1 MTKPAGKL
9 PRSVI
14 AAFLVLL
21 VLAVVVTVV
30 RNGPDTETR
39 EAPTS
44 PVRPVEAGPV
54 TEPDVVPDTATR
66 MESGYS
72 GLVVGRMRGTLRQRT
87 RLGALHPIFL
97 GEILSSWQTSWCLQ
111 FSIGPAPGEG
121 SDAGRTVRVYHTA
134 RLLELIAPPWPESG
148 PPALEPGMCDVIA
161 ELAQRLRRLHPDEP
175 GAQLAG
181 ALIQTPGFD
190 YTGIA
195 RLTNLDP
202 AAFAGGRSA
211 VTAASR
217 ILADWEGRPAPG
229 WAVTGAADVEA
240 LSPSLVDHLQTLS
253 APGLAIRVLPPP
265 DVPEGESVQQDGVSL
280 AELAPS
286 ALIHDALGDVDLRLT
301 VTWTRTA
308 ADPPEDT
315 RQRYTGQGR
324 ISVVDRTDAVL
335 ANLPAQGT
343 LEIGVDRVGARLLTG
358 LSLTAPLG
366 ELLRT
371 RARFD
376 RDEVS
381 WGDDLTLELLY
392 RAEPAP

>member
-1 MTKPAGKL
+1 
-9 PRSVI
+9 
-14 AAFLVLL
+14 
-21 VLAVVVTVV
+21 
-30 RNGPDTETR
+30 
-39 EAPTS
+39 
-44 PVRPVEAGPV
+44 
-54 TEPDVVPDTATR
+54 
-66 MESGYS
+66 
-72 GLVVGRMRGTLRQRT
+72 
-87 RLGALHPIFL
+87 
-97 GEILSSWQTSWCLQ
+97 
-111 FSIGPAPGEG
+111 
-121 SDAGRTVRVYHTA
+121 
-134 RLLELIAPPWPESG
+134 
-148 PPALEPGMCDVIA
+148 
-161 ELAQRLRRLHPDEP
+161 
-175 GAQLAG
+175 
-181 ALIQTPGFD
+181 
-190 YTGIA
+190 
-195 RLTNLDP
+195 
-202 AAFAGGRSA
+202 
-211 VTAASR
+211 
-217 ILADWEGRPAPG
+217 
-229 WAVTGAADVEA
+229 VEA